1 MHRATARPSA
11 AQHPAPHTGG
21 PHGGGPHPGEGGLV
35 LPHRAEP
42 HSHGSRE
49 RRAHGRGLE
58 SLVQAGLSHEDAQA
72 QMVRLAAGDVWGG

>member
-11 AQHPAPHTGG
+11 AQRPAGPHTA
-21 PHGGGPHPGEGGLV
+21 GPHPGEGGLA

-42 HSHGSRE
+42 HPHGSRE